1 MGLKCDISVIIPIYN
16 SQKFIKHCLDS
27 ILNQTLPANRF
38 EIICV
43 NDGSTDATAQILH
56 EYQSR
61 YTNIIVLNQQN
72 KGQGPARNAGVAISK
87 GKYIK
92 FVDSDDFL
100 HPKALSAL
108 YETAER
114 TNVDIVV
121 CRAFCVDES
130 GEHVSL
136 LTMWNNIVGCYS
148 KKNIE
153 ELDFFNNICSPVLWD
168 KLIKADIVKRCLS
181 PSLRRGQDFVTLL
194 SYISLC
200 NSIYFIDDS
209 LYYYRHHKDSVMAKP
224 ESRNTI
230 MTDFQTEKMALS
242 ILKKLF
248 QQTKAYVFYCKRIK
262 KEWEKRLDNNLI
274 LLNDSDIFMIRQMLS
289 DLAPSKID

>member
-1 MGLKCDISVIIPIYN
+1 MISCILRHYPLYTKQ
-16 SQKFIKHCLDS
+16 QKELMW
-27 ILNQTLPANRF
+27 ILW
-38 EIICV
+38 
-43 NDGSTDATAQILH
+43 
-56 EYQSR
+56 Y
-61 YTNIIVLNQQN
+61 
-72 KGQGPARNAGVAISK
+72 
-87 GKYIK
+87 
-92 FVDSDDFL
+92 
-100 HPKALSAL
+100 
-108 YETAER
+108 AER
-114 TNVDIVV
+114 SVLMNL
-121 CRAFCVDES
+121 
-130 GEHVSL
+130 VSMFLYLQCGIIL
-136 LTMWNNIVGCYS
+136 LDVIQ